1 MPVRS
6 LAIVPVRERIKTC
19 LLRRFSA
26 SSSDVDVVE
35 RIDSGDR
42 RISKEC
48 DDVDEV
54 VGGRRD
60 VRNDPMDAITVSDYM
75 SAIASYKTM
84 LRAYRPNAK
93 G

>member
-19 LLRRFSA
+19 LLRRLSA

-35 RIDSGDR
+35 RIESGDR
-42 RISKEC
+42 SISKEC
-48 DDVDEV
+48 EDVDEV
-54 VGGRRD
+54 VGGKRE

-75 SAIASYKTM
+75 SA
-84 LRAYRPNAK
+84 
-93 G
+93 